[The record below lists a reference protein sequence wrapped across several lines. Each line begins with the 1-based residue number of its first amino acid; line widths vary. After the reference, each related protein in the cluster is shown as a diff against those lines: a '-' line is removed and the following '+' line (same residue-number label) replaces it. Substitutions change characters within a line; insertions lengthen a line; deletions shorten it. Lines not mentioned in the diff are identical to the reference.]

1 MDRKDQKYGK
11 FHLVNEMFDT
21 VDVIRNF
28 KAERVSEAFKV
39 QKDSR
44 IMLTGEGSSRIFPA
58 RNIIHHRLMIGKGPE
73 LLTEGSLQLEEYP
86 LGNHIVIGA
95 SNSGKTKEIIDL
107 FSFLTQKAHHPLYGV
122 TCHDHTPLVR
132 LSDSSIVLENCSE
145 KAVAATKSVIAQA
158 LVYECMLQNLIG
170 YEFSLGKLA
179 QSFESILNQKVS
191 AEITSSLVKAGMVYY
206 AGNNTGAAEELS
218 LKTCEIIRKKSSFLP
233 GTFLLHG
240 IEEVVTSGDVMVLV
254 DPLESEY
261 DKIYEI
267 YVKKIGCTV
276 IAFTG
281 KPSPFL
287 NLPLPAHETF
297 YDGYLKLAAGWNMMV
312 EAGIE
317 LGIELDKTQRARKIG
332 NETSLT

>member
-11 FHLVNEMFDT
+11 FHLVNEMFET

-28 KAERVSEAFKV
+28 NAGRVSEAFKLH
-39 QKDSR
+39 KDSR

-58 RNIIHHRLMIGKGPE
+58 RNVIHHRMMLGKGPE
-73 LLTEGSLQLEEYP
+73 LLTEGSLQTLDYA
-86 LGNHIVIGA
+86 LNNHVVIGA

-107 FSFLTQKAHHPLYGV
+107 FSFLAHKAHHPLYGV

-132 LSDSSIVLENCSE
+132 LSDSSIILENCSE

-158 LVYECMLQNLIG
+158 LVYESMLQNLLG
-170 YEFSLGKLA
+170 YEFSMEKLA
-179 QSFESILNQKVS
+179 QFFESILNQKVP
-191 AEITSSLVKAGMVYY
+191 AEITSSLVNSGMVYY

-240 IEEVVTSGDVMVLV
+240 IEEVVTSGDVIVLV

-261 DKIYEI
+261 DKIHEI
-267 YVKKIGCTV
+267 YVKKIGCAV

-287 NLPLPAHETF
+287 NLPVPAHEAF

-312 EAGIE
+312 EAGVE
-317 LGIELDKTQRARKIG
+317 LGIELDKPQRARKIG